1 MTQAV
6 SAATRNERHSALF
19 DGVDLE
25 ALARKL
31 PTPFHAYSASAIRR
45 HIAALDAALAGLD
58 AQICFAVKANSNLA
72 ILQIMAQAGLGAD
85 IVSAGELQR
94 ALRAGIA
101 PSRIVF
107 SGVGKTADEI
117 ASALAAGIAR
127 FNVESRDELECL
139 QRVAR

>member
-45 HIAALDAALAGLD
+45 RIVALDASLAGLD

-85 IVSAGELQR
+85 IVSAGELER
-94 ALRAGIA
+94 ALGGGGVQADVGEADGAGGLDGRVEGTGGPGDRASGVRA
-101 PSRIVF
+101 PS
-107 SGVGKTADEI
+107 
-117 ASALAAGIAR
+117 AR
-127 FNVESRDELECL
+127 LDI
-139 QRVAR
+139 Q